1 MDASYQPSQ
10 RRLSSGQLPYPNH
23 TLGDMADLS
32 NVAFDQTRRGKGSAS
47 LNPGR
52 RPLGRARQN
61 VLVCCLL
68 LGFFFST
75 VDTCIVSIPLLAIS
89 KEFDDFTSSTWVI
102 LAYLLTYMAFATG
115 IAQLSDIYGRRN
127 LLLLCWT
134 IFIAFSMGC
143 GAATSMTALIICRGF
158 QGLGGSGLYSIA
170 QVSIVEIGPGHRPGL
185 VGAMMGGVLAC
196 AFICGPL
203 VGGLITEKASWRWI
217 FNMNVPFGLAI
228 LGAISCFWP
237 HEPQMA
243 NVLSWSAFISIDFV
257 GGFSLLC
264 ATGFL
269 VYGTQWGGS
278 QVVAWD
284 DPEIVAALTIASA
297 CWIIFLT
304 WEYLLAKKRFPH
316 IQPLFPVRLAT
327 ERVYMTGLLVT
338 LLTGFPF
345 VPLTINIP
353 QRFQII
359 HDERPLTA
367 GVHLL
372 PMLGACAFGSFA
384 SGAICSKRNFLCWI
398 LMAAAGL
405 QLLGLGLMSTL
416 NEPNDNVR
424 QSYGYQAIF
433 GLGTG
438 LVFSAATILAAVKT
452 SAHNDLAVAN
462 GAMAQVR
469 VLGGCIGIAVSTI
482 IFNTHFNTALREQL
496 TPDDMRQ
503 LHRSPTVAIQWS
515 QEQRKAVHEVY
526 AIAYS
531 EELKVMT
538 YVAAATL
545 LVAFFTY
552 EKNPTPIHRA
562 VAAAK
567 ERHDKD
573 RCSETELSELGSL
586 RSS

>member
-1 MDASYQPSQ
+1 METSHQTSR
-10 RRLSSGQLPYPNH
+10 RRLSTSQLSYPNH
-23 TLGDMADLS
+23 TLGDIADLS
-32 NVAFDQTRRGKGSAS
+32 FVR
-47 LNPGR
+47 
-52 RPLGRARQN
+52 LGRVGRDKDLGPLLHPRQPLSKARQT

-68 LGFFFST
+68 LGFLFST

-127 LLLLCWT
+127 LLLLSWT

-143 GAATSMTALIICRGF
+143 GAATSMPGF
-158 QGLGGSGLYSIA
+158 GGSGLYSIA
-170 QVSIVEIGPGHRPGL
+170 QISIVEIGPGHRPGL

-203 VGGLITEKASWRWI
+203 FGGLITQSASWRWI
-217 FNMNVPFGLAI
+217 FNINIPFGLVA

-237 HEPQMA
+237 QEPQMA
-243 NVLSWSAFISIDFV
+243 KILTWSAFVSIDFV
-257 GGFSLLC
+257 GGLSLLS
-264 ATGFL
+264 ASGFL
-269 VYGTQWGGS
+269 AYGLQRGGS
-278 QVVAWD
+278 YAAAWD
-284 DPEIVAALTIASA
+284 NPEIVTALTIASI
-297 CWIIFLT
+297 CWAVFFT
-304 WEYLLAKKRFPH
+304 WEYLLAKKHFPH
-316 IQPLFPVRLAT
+316 IQPLFPIRLAT

-359 HDERPLTA
+359 HGDEPLKA

-372 PMLGACAFGSFA
+372 PMLGACALGSFA

-398 LMAAAGL
+398 LMAAASL
-405 QLLGLGLMSTL
+405 QLMGLGLMSTL
-416 NEPNDNVR
+416 DDPDESVR
-424 QSYGYQAIF
+424 QSYVYQTIF

-452 SAHNDLAVAN
+452 MAYNDLAVAN
-462 GAMAQVR
+462 GAMAQAR
-469 VLGGCIGIAVSTI
+469 VLGGCIGIAVSTV

-496 TPDDMRQ
+496 TPQQMSD
-503 LHRSPTVAIQWS
+503 LHRSPSSATQWPD
-515 QEQRKAVHEVY
+515 EARGAVREVY
-526 AIAYS
+526 ATAYS
-531 EELKVMT
+531 EELKVLM
-538 YVAAATL
+538 YVAVGTL
-545 LVAFFTY
+545 VVSLFTY
-552 EKNPTPIHRA
+552 EKNPTSIHEA

-567 ERHDKD
+567 ERNDKHHGP
-573 RCSETELSELGSL
+573 ETDLSDLGSL
-586 RSS
+586 RSTRIAEA